1 MLWAKAAMGF
11 VLNKI
16 DNN

>member
-1 MLWAKAAMGF
+1 MLWVKGALGF

-16 DNN
+16 D